1 MSVGKTYGCSQCNF
15 KGDAEGLKK
24 HWPSC
29 LSQQPGYLPP
39 DETIPGRT
47 WLSSPLDRDINGNN
61 GNPLPWDS
69 RVTRD
74 NNFATEVWKVCD
86 EIGNLLITK
95 QADYGPGNINNAHG
109 GAINGLL
116 VRIGDKFERLK
127 NLFSNKTTPNHES
140 IEDSFKDL
148 ANYAIIALMVERGT
162 WPKS

>member
-1 MSVGKTYGCSQCNF
+1 MEMMKDESARTTAGINPTPGAWFSSEVSGLP
-15 KGDAEGLKK
+15 DANR
-24 HWPSC
+24 P
-29 LSQQPGYLPP
+29 Y
-39 DETIPGRT
+39 
-47 WLSSPLDRDINGNN
+47 
-61 GNPLPWDS
+61 PWDA
-69 RVTRD
+69 RVKLD
-74 NNFATEVWKVCD
+74 NNFATSVWSVMD

-127 NLFSNKTTPNHES
+127 NLFSHKIEVPKHES

-148 ANYAIIALMVERGT
+148 ANYAIIGIMVQRGL

>member
-1 MSVGKTYGCSQCNF
+1 MSEQESGFVFSPGLTERYWN
-15 KGDAEGLKK
+15 GDFN
-24 HWPSC
+24 HR
-29 LSQQPGYLPP
+29 P
-39 DETIPGRT
+39 DPAN
-47 WLSSPLDRDINGNN
+47 LDR
-61 GNPLPWDS
+61 PLPWDS
-69 RVTRD
+69 KVTRD

-109 GAINGLL
+109 GPINGLL

-148 ANYAIIALMVERGT
+148 ANYAIIALMVERGV
-162 WPKS
+162 WPK